1 MKLENLKA
9 DEIEGKKKKK
19 KKSNDKCDLLQH
31 FKTL

>member
-9 DEIEGKKKKK
+9 DEIEGKK

>member
-9 DEIEGKKKKK
+9 DEIEGKIKK